1 MTTQSAYRLPA
12 NVRPVR
18 YAITLT
24 PDLQAFTFTGEETIE
39 LELTEAVASI
49 SLNAIELD
57 VTAAELTPA
66 GGASTPAASIT
77 LDEDMETVTFDFG
90 GSIPAGAAS
99 LSIRFTGT
107 LNDQLR
113 GFYRSQ
119 YTDPEGR
126 QRTLATTQFEA
137 TDARRAFPCWDDPA
151 VKATFEVTLV
161 VPSDLVAISNTMI
174 VSETPADGGT
184 KTVRFGESPKMS
196 TYLLAFIVG
205 DFASVEERAPN
216 GTLIRVWATRGK
228 EEQGRFAVENAVGL
242 LNYFN
247 SYFDIPYPLEKLD
260 HIAVPDFAAGA
271 MENWGAITY
280 RETALLYDPEN
291 SSAATKQRIMEVV
304 SHEMAHM
311 WFGDLVT
318 MEWWDDLWLNESFAS
333 WMGDKAVD
341 HQYPEWNMW
350 TQFVFQDTNSGLSL
364 DGLRNSHPIE
374 ARVENPAQIREL
386 FDAISY
392 SKGGATLRM
401 LENFLGEETFRQ
413 GLHGYL
419 SANQYANART
429 EDLWAALEEA
439 SGQPVTA
446 IMNTWVKQMGYPVL
460 QADTH
465 ARDGARHVGLSQRRF
480 LYDHL
485 LDESEEDPTLWQA
498 PVSVARAGSD
508 DRVSLLMEQRD
519 AEVELDKD
527 TGSDG
532 WVKANAGQTGFYRV
546 NYSTEGWNRL
556 QGAVERLELPAVDRL
571 GLQNDAYALVRAG
584 FLPATEFLS
593 LAEAYK
599 VESDASVWSDLSTN
613 LRGME
618 NLLFDE
624 PCIDQYQAYARGLY
638 ERIAGQVGWDA
649 RPDEGY
655 LDSLRRGVVLG
666 QFGGYG
672 DQGTI
677 AEAKG
682 RFDRYLS
689 EPASLHPDLK
699 GVVYGLVAQEGDE
712 STYDTMWR
720 LEREADLHEERM
732 RLLGALTRFQSRE
745 LLSDMLERSMSDE
758 VRSQDTVLV
767 VVSLAGNRYGKDLA
781 WEFIKEKWE
790 EFDRRYGRGGFAIM
804 RLVGITG
811 SFTDPERAKDVE
823 EFFNSHPAPS
833 AARTIQQSLERIRL
847 NATWLDRNRQAVAG
861 WLAARG

>member
-1 MTTQSAYRLPA
+1 MTTVSAYRLPT
-12 NVRPVR
+12 NVRPVK
-18 YAITLT
+18 YDLTLT
-24 PDLQAFTFTGEETIE
+24 PDLSAFTFAGEETISIE
-39 LELTEAVASI
+39 VDEAVSSI
-49 SLNAIELD
+49 AVNAIELD
-57 VTAAELTPA
+57 ILEVQATLADGTTLSAQ
-66 GGASTPAASIT
+66 SIS
-77 LDEDMETVTFDFG
+77 LDEEMETATFAFG
-90 GSIPAGAAS
+90 QDIPAGAAS
-99 LSIRFTGT
+99 LYIRFNGT

-119 YTDPEGR
+119 YTDPEGQ
-126 QRTLATTQFEA
+126 QRYLATTQFEA

-151 VKATFEVTLV
+151 VKATFDVTLV

-174 VSETPADGGT
+174 VSETPAAGGA

-280 RETALLYDPEN
+280 RETALLFDPEN

-429 EDLWAALEEA
+429 EDLWTALEEA

-460 QADTH
+460 QTDTRAH
-465 ARDGARHVGLSQRRF
+465 EGARRVGLTQRRF

-485 LDESEEDPTLWQA
+485 LDESEADPTLWQV
-498 PVSVARAGSD
+498 PVSVARAGD
-508 DRVSLLMEQRD
+508 DDKVSLLMEQRD
-519 AEVELDKD
+519 ADVELDKD
-527 TGSDG
+527 TGSGG

-584 FLPATEFLS
+584 FLPATQFLS

-624 PCIDQYQAYARGLY
+624 PCIDRYQAYARGLY

-649 RPDEGY
+649 GPDEGH

-672 DQGTI
+672 DPGTI

-682 RFDRYLS
+682 RFGRYLDDQS
-689 EPASLHPDLK
+689 SLHPDLK

-745 LLSDMLERSMSDE
+745 LLSDMLERSLSDE

-781 WEFIKEKWE
+781 WEFIKENWE

-823 EFFNSHPAPS
+823 DFFESHPAPS

-847 NATWLDRNRQAVAG
+847 NATWLERNREGVAG
-861 WLAARG
+861 WLAAKA